1 MKKTKVGC
9 VLMAAGNA
17 RRFGKNKLLAEFQGR
32 SLILRA
38 LDAIPAGELAKIVVV
53 SQYDE
58 VLEQAKKYGYTPI
71 LNDAPD
77 EGVSRTIKLGL
88 AEMEGMDGVMFMVSD
103 QPCLNQSS
111 VTGLI
116 SYFRR
121 NRASIVAMGYGTR
134 RGNPAIFPRK
144 CFDDLNLL
152 EGDMGGSLV
161 ICRHEKLL
169 KLYQVESELELF
181 DADSAKELER
191 LNELITQE

>member
-9 VLMAAGNA
+9 VLMAAGNSS
-17 RRFGKNKLLAEFQGR
+17 RFGKNKLMTDFQGR

-38 LDAIPAGELAKIVVV
+38 LDAIPEAELAKVVVV
-53 SQYDE
+53 SQYGE
-58 VLEQAKKYGYTPI
+58 VLEYAKKYGYTPI
-71 LNDAPD
+71 LNDAPN

-88 AEMEGMDGVMFMVSD
+88 KEMEDMDGVMFMVAD
-103 QPCLNQSS
+103 QPCLKQSS
-111 VTGLI
+111 VNGLI
-116 SYFRR
+116 GFFRR
-121 NRASIVAMGYGTR
+121 NRASITAMGFGTR

-144 CFDDLNLL
+144 CFDDLMLL

-191 LNELITQE
+191 LSELVTQQ